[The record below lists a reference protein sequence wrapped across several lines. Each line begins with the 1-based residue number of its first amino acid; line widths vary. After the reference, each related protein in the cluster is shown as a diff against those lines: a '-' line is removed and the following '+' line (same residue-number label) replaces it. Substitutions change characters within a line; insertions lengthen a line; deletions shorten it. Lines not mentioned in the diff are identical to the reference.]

1 MYCQKCRTP
10 LKTDSSLDD
19 LNPAAF
25 DLLVG
30 EIDYCLHSTL
40 LTRLKDP

>member
-10 LKTDSSLDD
+10 LKADSSLDD

-30 EIDYCLHSTL
+30 EMNCGLYNIL
-40 LTRLKDP
+40 LTTVKVL

>member
-10 LKTDSSLDD
+10 LRVDASLDD

-30 EIDYCLHSTL
+30 EPIMLICVG
-40 LTRLKDP
+40 DPD